1 MTPAKGADKGG
12 TSSSSSSPVSKRRK
26 ESVVL
31 KVNSE
36 LASHKTKDELRAAFA
51 EKKPGRFGTAVELIT
66 DPFNVCLL
74 HNLLEDEDSVDSLV
88 NELFDIEFYAKN
100 NDLYKFHQSDD
111 LQNFDTPYIRA
122 FRQCLEGTLAPWLR
136 DVTGIPLDGTISLTC
151 SKYSYTDV
159 LLCHDD
165 ELEGRRIA
173 FILYL
178 TPGWTAEDG
187 GLLDLFDTDSNG
199 QPRDIVRSI
208 LPRFNSFAFFEVS
221 PVSFHQVAEVLSED
235 KVRLSV
241 GGWFHG
247 PPISR
252 PEPYIEPLLKH
263 LSWCHIE
270 EELLREWVSPTYL
283 ADSIAEQVR
292 EQFKK
297 ESEIHLQE
305 FLLEDKYKALE
316 EALSDPNIF
325 WKQQGPRNRR
335 WTLEC
340 PTPMAPIVEECLQV
354 FRSEA
359 MFLILSNLTGLSLHH
374 LLSITESESSSEDEG
389 ASRNSERPDH
399 VPASCTQVVRKW
411 SHGTYML
418 AHDHDRSADECG
430 LDVVLYLNCREW
442 KPEYGGFT
450 TYIVKGEEEELLTL
464 NPSPNSV
471 ALVYRD
477 QGLLQFV
484 KHVNHEVTKLS
495 KGNQCF
501 HDMKFVYY
509 E

>member
-1 MTPAKGADKGG
+1 MTPAKRADKGG
-12 TSSSSSSPVSKRRK
+12 SSGSRSSPLAKRRK

-31 KVNSE
+31 QVNSE
-36 LASHKTKDELRAAFA
+36 VLSDTTKETLKAAFA
-51 EKKPGRFGTAVELIT
+51 EKKAGHFGTSAELIT

-74 HNLLEDEDSVDSLV
+74 HNLLEDKGSIDSLKS
-88 NELFDIEFYAKN
+88 ELFDIEFHTKN

-111 LQNFDTPYIRA
+111 LQNFDTPYIHA
-122 FRQCLEGTLAPWLR
+122 FRKCLEGTLAPWLR
-136 DVTGIPLDGTISLTC
+136 DVTGIPLDGSISLTC
-151 SKYSYTDV
+151 SKYSYTDI

-178 TPGWTAEDG
+178 TPGWTSEDG
-187 GLLDLFDTDSNG
+187 GSLDLFDTDSNG

-247 PPISR
+247 PPVSR
-252 PEPYIEPLLKH
+252 PEPYVEPLLER
-263 LSWCHIE
+263 LSWSHIE
-270 EELLREWVSPTYL
+270 EDLLRAWVSPTYL
-283 ADSIAEQVR
+283 ADSIAKQVR
-292 EQFKK
+292 QQFKST
-297 ESEIHLQE
+297 SEIHLQE
-305 FLLEDKYKALE
+305 FLQEDKCKALE
-316 EALSDPNIF
+316 EALSDPTVF
-325 WKQQGPRNRR
+325 WSQQGPPNRR
-335 WTLEC
+335 WTLKY
-340 PTPMAPIVEECLQV
+340 PTPMAPVVEECLQV

-359 MFLILSNLTGLSLHH
+359 MFLILSNLTGLEAAPPVHSRRQQLQ
-374 LLSITESESSSEDEG
+374 LGGRGRVRQSSGSG
-389 ASRNSERPDH
+389 A
-399 VPASCTQVVRKW
+399 T
-411 SHGTYML
+411 GTYTL
-418 AHDHDRSADECG
+418 AHDHDQNSDESA
-430 LDVVLYLNCREW
+430 LDVVLYLNCGEW

-450 TYIVKGEEEELLTL
+450 TYIEKGEEDDVLTL
-464 NPSPNSV
+464 HPCPNSL

-477 QGLLQFV
+477 KGLLQFV
-484 KHVNHEVTKLS
+484 KHVNHEVTKLP
-495 KGNQCF
+495 KEDQCF